1 MSKIDGHWYH
11 PPGQQKWWEFVL
23 KCPRLW
29 DNFPA
34 GEFTGGELW
43 ALQKSM
49 KALPR
54 YQQREDFTW
63 AFCLRHQA
71 NGTLT
76 TPGVLNQCSP
86 PNQHREESNPKTD
99 PWSTTKEWISLTSA
113 TLGTSVGSSRKTPQ
127 VIHTETFHNLLLV
140 MQHSKTTVLLC
151 GWHRFRITAGILP
164 FQTLRSFGLGWRG
177 MDRKL
182 SCYLNE
188 KLRIWISLSRMAML
202 MVEGD
207 RERKIKESKRTPEL
221 RLPQGVR
228 KQN

>member
-11 PPGQQKWWEFVL
+11 PPGQQKCWEFVL

-63 AFCLRHQA
+63 AFCLQHQA
-71 NGTLT
+71 KGTLT

-113 TLGTSVGSSRKTPQ
+113 RLGTSFRRQFQKNPSGYTHWDIPQFTPCNATQ
-127 VIHTETFHNLLLV
+127 QNNCAALRVTQGQDHSWNFAIPDAAIIWAGV
-140 MQHSKTTVLLC
+140 MWD
-151 GWHRFRITAGILP
+151 G
-164 FQTLRSFGLGWRG
+164 
-177 MDRKL
+177 
-182 SCYLNE
+182 
-188 KLRIWISLSRMAML
+188 
-202 MVEGD
+202 
-207 RERKIKESKRTPEL
+207 
-221 RLPQGVR
+221 
-228 KQN
+228 